1 MGLFGFG
8 RKHKD
13 DQVHEDHDQD
23 SPELESDDPKDQ
35 DKKADQEPQDQDDR
49 AQESDQAGR
58 DEAKAGRDQD
68 QGPASGER
76 GVDHGPW
83 DSEDEDVV
91 DYDDYLDIG
100 SLMLPFLQGS
110 QLRLKA
116 NGNTGDVLGAT
127 ITYGSSSLELE
138 AFAAPKTLGLWDEVR
153 ADLLK
158 ANPKCREVDG
168 VFGQELALPV
178 NVRGKDLMTRVVGI
192 DGPRWMLRGI
202 FSGPAAKEGKE
213 KDLLDQYL
221 ADLVVVRG
229 DEPLAPRDLIPMHA
243 PVTPDERRDGSDQ
256 GGDEGD
262 KPKDTIPDKP
272 EGPFDSDQQTEVKT
286 TLSRGPMFSEVR

>member
-13 DQVHEDHDQD
+13 DQVHQDRD
-23 SPELESDDPKDQ
+23 SPELESEDPKDQ
-35 DKKADQEPQDQDDR
+35 GRKADQEPRDQDDQAR
-49 AQESDQAGR
+49 ESDQVGK
-58 DEAKAGRDQD
+58 DESKAEQYQVHGLT
-68 QGPASGER
+68 SGER

-116 NGNTGDVLGAT
+116 NGSTGEVLGAT

-138 AFAAPKTLGLWDEVR
+138 AFAAPKTLGLWDDVR
-153 ADLLK
+153 ADLLR
-158 ANPKCREVDG
+158 ANPRCQEVDG

-202 FSGPAAKEGKE
+202 FSGPAAKGGKE
-213 KDLLDQYL
+213 KDLLDRYL

-229 DEPLAPRDLIPMHA
+229 DEPLAPRDLIPMHS
-243 PVTPDERRDGSDQ
+243 PVTPDERRADSGQ

-262 KPKDTIPDKP
+262 KPKDTIPEKP

-286 TLSRGPMFSEVR
+286 TFSRGPMFSEVR